1 MRGLLLSAA
10 LFGIVA
16 LGFSSPGAAQN
27 RGHGFGGS
35 FSGPGTVLNPSGVTG
50 GVRGTAVFPA
60 TGHPPGQVLFPQ
72 RLAGTISGAHV
83 PHERC
88 RRNCGGAIA
97 YPVVVGGF
105 GGYGYGYD
113 PYYGSYYNQPPAPVE
128 EAAPTQQ
135 PVIINQYFGSVGPD
149 QAQQPE
155 DSSSQ
160 MQSYSATPTAPPAA
174 APAPEDQTAPAAQ
187 PAANSDQPT
196 LYLIAFKDHNIVPAL
211 AYWMEGST
219 LNYISVDH
227 NRNQA
232 TIGLIDRDL
241 SQRLNQERHVDFK
254 LPN

>member
-1 MRGLLLSAA
+1 MRGLLLSISLLGIAA
-10 LFGIVA
+10 LSF
-16 LGFSSPGAAQN
+16 PPMGAAQN
-27 RGHGFGGS
+27 RGRGFGGS
-35 FSGPGTVLNPSGVTG
+35 FSGPTVLNPSGVTG
-50 GVRGTAVFPA
+50 GVHGTAVYPA
-60 TGHPPGQVLFPQ
+60 TGLPPGQILFPQ
-72 RLAGTISGAHV
+72 RLAGTISGARV

-97 YPVVVGGF
+97 YPVIV

-128 EAAPTQQ
+128 EAAPAQQ
-135 PVIINQYFGSVGPD
+135 PVIINQYFGSPGPD

-160 MQSYSATPTAPPAA
+160 MQSYTATPAVPPAA
-174 APAPEDQTAPAAQ
+174 APTPDDQTAPAAQ
-187 PAANSDQPT
+187 PAANGDQPT